1 MKSVGQILYSQRK
14 AKKWSLDDVNKFIK
28 IHPKYLKALESG
40 DTQVFKDKIHALGFL
55 RNYAEFLELDV
66 ATVLALWR
74 REFGGEFDLASFV
87 PIRNV
92 RSTKF
97 VFSSAQIF
105 FVIVTS
111 LIVGF
116 FTYVFYQYKN
126 YSDLPVFDIY
136 SPANDLVTSKD
147 VLDIQGRVDFGASV
161 LVNNQ
166 NIPLS
171 KNGIFA
177 TTVKLNPGLNV
188 FSFTSY
194 NREGK
199 KAEVI
204 KTVIYR
210 PAASISLE
218 ESQTIKESSES
229 SSNRL
234 D

>member
-40 DTQVFKDKIHALGFL
+40 DTTVFKDKIHALGFL
-55 RNYAEFLELDV
+55 RNYADFLELDV
-66 ATVLALWR
+66 TTVLALWR
-74 REFGGEFDLASFV
+74 REFGGEFGLAGFV
-87 PIRNV
+87 PLKNV
-92 RSTKF
+92 RYKRLT
-97 VFSSAQIF
+97 FSPAQGF
-105 FVIVTS
+105 FVIAVA

-116 FTYVFYQYKN
+116 FTYVFYQYKT

-136 SPANDLVTSKD
+136 SPTNDLITSKD
-147 VLDIQGRVDFGASV
+147 VINIQGRIDFGASV
-161 LVNNQ
+161 MVNNQ

-204 KTVIYR
+204 RTVIYR
-210 PAASISLE
+210 PVTSGTIE
-218 ESQTIKESSES
+218 EARAVTESSES
-229 SSNRL
+229 STNRL